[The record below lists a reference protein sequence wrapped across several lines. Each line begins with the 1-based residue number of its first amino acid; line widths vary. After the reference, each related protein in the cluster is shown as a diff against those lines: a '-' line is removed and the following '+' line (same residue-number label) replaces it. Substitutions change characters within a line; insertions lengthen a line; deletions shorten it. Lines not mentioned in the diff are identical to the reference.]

1 MLPEPAVGYNL
12 TDCVCFWFKGLDN
25 ISDDDDDDGAGEQ
38 DKVSNL
44 IIK

>member
-12 TDCVCFWFKGLDN
+12 TDCVCFLFKGLDN
-25 ISDDDDDDGAGEQ
+25 ISDDDDGAGEQ